1 VVFEDRYAG
10 FLGRLSCTQVSRAEA
25 QLREEALLPWTGFEE
40 LVRAEQGQLLRI
52 AWRFT
57 HDAEEARD
65 LVQAALADA
74 YERRH
79 TLRDPASGG
88 AWLRRI
94 LVHRAIN
101 QHRRRRLWSAVEH
114 WFRPASE
121 AIEPSSDSALDR
133 ERQLRQVRAAIRD
146 LPARQAAAFTLRYL
160 EGMSLDEV
168 SDALEID
175 RGTVRVHLYR
185 ALAKLKQRLRWKEQ
199 ADEV

>member
-1 VVFEDRYAG
+1 M
-10 FLGRLSCTQVSRAEA
+10 SRAEA
-25 QLREEALLPWTGFEE
+25 HLREEALTSWAGFEE
-40 LVRAEQGQLLRI
+40 LVRAEQDQLLRI

-57 HDAEEARD
+57 HDVEESRD
-65 LVQAALADA
+65 LVQSALADA

-79 TLRDPASGG
+79 TLKDPALAG

-101 QHRRRRLWSAVEH
+101 QHRRRRVWRAIEH
-114 WFRPASE
+114 WLR
-121 AIEPSSDSALDR
+121 PSSDAIDGAADSELDR
-133 ERQLRQVRAAIRD
+133 ERQLQQVRAAVRA

-168 SDALEID
+168 ADALEID

-185 ALAKLKQRLRWKEQ
+185 ALSKLKQRLRWKEQ
-199 ADEV
+199 CDEV